1 MSQTA
6 IVWFVGGWFALFL
19 LLGQNVA
26 TVLLGSGLV
35 GVALWVGPRVFD
47 GIIGPDIFFT
57 SSIYSLSII
66 PLYLVM
72 AQLLLRGGVIVD
84 LFRVAHRLSGYKRFP
99 LGVATILTGGLLG
112 AVCGSGSASAAA
124 LATLAGPELERVG
137 YTRRYAIGLA
147 AVAGSLSAVIPP
159 SLIVIIYGSI
169 TMVPIGHL
177 FIGLVGPG
185 LLCMAVYIGC
195 MLFYAEVKPG
205 AVDGVKLD
213 AHEDPALYRRSMHAF
228 AFVMVLMAVVFG
240 GIYGGIITVA
250 EAGAIGAFTALV
262 GMVAMRRVT
271 LKDIGISMADSV
283 KVTGMLMML
292 VIGAQIMARFLAFSR
307 VPRELVALLEPILD
321 QPMLLVALM
330 MVLFFLAGMILESAA
345 IIVLLVPILM
355 PLLAAAK
362 IDLLWFGVVSSFMI
376 ALGLLTPPVG
386 LSVYAA
392 ASATRFPVA
401 QVFRPGTVFPAGG
414 RAPDVR
420 AARCR
425 HDRGQGENPL
435 GMVDRAPLGDHP
447 AE

>member
-1 MSQTA
+1 MSQSLILWA
-6 IVWFVGGWFALFL
+6 VGAWFTIFL
-19 LLGQNVA
+19 LLGQSVS
-26 TVLLGSGLV
+26 TVLLGSGVV
-35 GVALWVGPRVFD
+35 GVALWMGTRVFD
-47 GIIGPDIFFT
+47 GIIGPDIFYT
-57 SSIYSLSII
+57 ASIYSLSII

-137 YTRRYAIGLA
+137 YTRRFAIGLA
-147 AVAGSLSAVIPP
+147 AISGSLSAVIPP

-185 LLCMAVYIGC
+185 LLCMVVYVVCIR
-195 MLFYAEVKPG
+195 FFAEVKPG
-205 AVDGVKLD
+205 SVDGVQLD
-213 AHEDPALYRRSMHAF
+213 EHEDPALFRRSVN
-228 AFVMVLMAVVFG
+228 AFVFVMLLMTVVFG

-271 LKDIGISMADSV
+271 LKDIGLSMSDSA

-307 VPRELVALLEPILD
+307 VPRELVDLLEPILD
-321 QPMLLVALM
+321 QPYLLIAMLM
-330 MVLFFLAGMILESAA
+330 SLFFLAGMILESAA
-345 IIVLLVPILM
+345 VIVLLVPMLL
-355 PLLAAAK
+355 PLLQAAR
-362 IDLLWFGVVSSFMI
+362 IDLLWFGVMASFMI

-392 ASATRFPVA
+392 ASAARFPVSE
-401 QVFRPGTVFPAGG
+401 VFRPTTIFAVAAGVIVTAAMMIFPGLVTWL
-414 RAPDVR
+414 PS
-420 AARCR
+420 
-425 HDRGQGENPL
+425 HIQ
-435 GMVDRAPLGDHP
+435 
-447 AE
+447 

>member
-19 LLGQNVA
+19 LLGQNVS

-213 AHEDPALYRRSMHAF
+213 AHEDPALYRRSIHAF

-392 ASATRFPVA
+392 ASATRFPVGE
-401 QVFRPGTVFPAGG
+401 VFRPATVFAAAAGVLVTAAMMAFPALVTWL
-414 RAPDVR
+414 PS
-420 AARCR
+420 
-425 HDRGQGENPL
+425 HIN
-435 GMVDRAPLGDHP
+435 
-447 AE
+447 

>member
-1 MSQTA
+1 MSQTLILWA
-6 IVWFVGGWFALFL
+6 VGAWFTLFL
-19 LLGQNVA
+19 LLGQSVA
-26 TVLLGSGLV
+26 TVLLGSGVV
-35 GVALWVGPRVFD
+35 GVSLWMGTRVFD
-47 GIIGPDIFFT
+47 GIIGPDIFYT
-57 SSIYSLSII
+57 ASIYSLSII

-137 YTRRYAIGLA
+137 YTRRFAIGLA
-147 AVAGSLSAVIPP
+147 AVSGSLSAVIPP

-185 LLCMAVYIGC
+185 LLCMVVYIVC
-195 MLFYAEVKPG
+195 IRFCAEVKPG

-213 AHEDPALYRRSMHAF
+213 EHEDPRLFRRSIHAF
-228 AFVMVLMAVVFG
+228 VFVMLLMTVVFG

-271 LKDIGISMADSV
+271 LKDIAISMSDSA

-292 VIGAQIMARFLAFSR
+292 VIGAQILARFLAFSR
-307 VPRELVALLEPILD
+307 LPRELVALLEPILD
-321 QPMLLVALM
+321 QPYLLTSMM
-330 MVLFFLAGMILESAA
+330 MVLFFFAGMILESAA
-345 IIVLLVPILM
+345 IIVLLVPMLL
-355 PLLAAAK
+355 PLLQAAQ
-362 IDLLWFGVVSSFMI
+362 IDLLWFGVMASFMI

-392 ASATRFPVA
+392 ASAARFPVSE
-401 QVFRPGTVFPAGG
+401 VFRPTTVFAVAAG
-414 RAPDVR
+414 VIVT
-420 AARCR
+420 AAMMILPGLVTWLPS
-425 HDRGQGENPL
+425 HIQ
-435 GMVDRAPLGDHP
+435 
-447 AE
+447 

>member
-6 IVWFVGGWFALFL
+6 ILWFVGAWFTVFL
-19 LLGQNVA
+19 ILGQNVS
-26 TVLLGSGLV
+26 TVLLGSGIV
-35 GVALWVGPRVFD
+35 GIVLWIGPRVFD
-47 GIIGPDIFFT
+47 GIIGPDIFYT
-57 SSIYSLSII
+57 ASIYSLSII

-124 LATLAGPELERVG
+124 LATLAAPELERVG

-177 FIGLVGPG
+177 FIGLLGPG
-185 LLCMAVYIGC
+185 LICMLVYIGC
-195 MLFYAEVKPG
+195 MVFYAETKPG
-205 AVDGVKLD
+205 AVDGVKMD
-213 AHEDPALYRRSMHAF
+213 EDEDPALFRRSVN
-228 AFVMVLMAVVFG
+228 AFVFVLVLMGVVFG
-240 GIYGGIITVA
+240 GIYGGIITVG
-250 EAGAIGAFTALV
+250 EAGAIGAFTALI
-262 GMVAMRRVT
+262 GMVAMGRVT
-271 LKDIGISMADSV
+271 LKDIGLSMADSV

-307 VPRELVALLEPILD
+307 VPRELVALLEPWLD

-330 MVLFFLAGMILESAA
+330 MVLFFFAGMILESAA
-345 IIVLLVPILM
+345 IIVLVVPIVL
-355 PLLAAAK
+355 PLLQAAQV
-362 IDLLWFGVVSSFMI
+362 DLLWFGVVASFMI
-376 ALGLLTPPVG
+376 SLGLLTPPVG

-392 ASATRFPVA
+392 SSAARFPVGE
-401 QVFRPGTVFPAGG
+401 VFRPATVFAVAAGLIVTALMMAFPALVTWLPSHIG
-414 RAPDVR
+414 
-420 AARCR
+420 
-425 HDRGQGENPL
+425 
-435 GMVDRAPLGDHP
+435 
-447 AE
+447 

>member
-1 MSQTA
+1 MEQSPILMFVGA
-6 IVWFVGGWFALFL
+6 WFVVFL
-19 LLGQNVA
+19 LLGQNVS

-35 GVALWVGPRVFD
+35 GVALWIGPRVFD
-47 GIIGPDIFFT
+47 GIIGPDIFYT

-147 AVAGSLSAVIPP
+147 AVSGSLSAVIPP

-177 FIGLVGPG
+177 FIGLMGPG
-185 LLCMAVYIGC
+185 LVCMVVYILCMV
-195 MLFYAEVKPG
+195 FYAETKPN
-205 AVDGVKLD
+205 AVDGVKLEEQ
-213 AHEDPALYRRSMHAF
+213 EDPALFRRSVHAF
-228 AFVMVLMAVVFG
+228 VFVLVLMAVVFG
-240 GIYGGIITVA
+240 GIYGGIITVG
-250 EAGAIGAFTALV
+250 EAGAVGAFTALI
-262 GMVAMRRVT
+262 GMVVMRRVSVR
-271 LKDIGISMADSV
+271 DIGLSMADAV

-292 VIGAQIMARFLAFSR
+292 VIGAQIVARFLAFSR
-307 VPRELVALLEPILD
+307 VPRELVALLEPWLD
-321 QPMLLVALM
+321 QPMLLVGLI
-330 MVLFFLAGMILESAA
+330 MVLFFFAGMILESAA
-345 IIVLLVPILM
+345 VIVLVVPILL
-355 PLLAAAK
+355 PLLQAAQV
-362 IDLLWFGVVSSFMI
+362 DLLWFGVIASFMI

-392 ASATRFPVA
+392 ASAARFPVGE
-401 QVFRPGTVFPAGG
+401 VFRPATVFAVAAGVIVTG
-414 RAPDVR
+414 
-420 AARCR
+420 
-425 HDRGQGENPL
+425 L
-435 GMVDRAPLGDHP
+435 MMVFPEIVTWLPSHIG
-447 AE
+447 

>member
-1 MSQTA
+1 MPQSA
-6 IVWFVGGWFALFL
+6 ILWFVGGWFAVFL
-19 LLGQNVA
+19 LLGQNVS
-26 TVLLGSGLV
+26 TVLLGSGIV
-35 GVALWVGPRVFD
+35 GIALWMGPRVFD
-47 GIIGPDIFFT
+47 GIVGPDIFYT
-57 SSIYSLSII
+57 ASIYSLSII

-147 AVAGSLSAVIPP
+147 AVSGSLSAIIPP

-185 LLCMAVYIGC
+185 VLCMLVYIVV
-195 MLFYAEVKPG
+195 MYFYADVKPG
-205 AVDGVKLD
+205 AVDGVQLD
-213 AHEDPALYRRSMHAF
+213 AQEDPAVFRKSVN
-228 AFVMVLMAVVFG
+228 AFVFVLVLMTVVFG

-262 GMVAMRRVT
+262 GMVAMRRVN
-271 LKDIGISMADSV
+271 LRDIAVSMADSV
-283 KVTGMLMML
+283 KVTAMLMML
-292 VIGAQIMARFLAFSR
+292 VIGAQIVARFLAFSR
-307 VPRELVALLEPILD
+307 VPRELVALMDPILG
-321 QPMLLVALM
+321 QPMLLVGMM
-330 MVLFFLAGMILESAA
+330 MVLFFFAGMILESAA

-355 PLLAAAK
+355 PLLEAAR
-362 IDLLWFGVVSSFMI
+362 IDLLWFGVTASFMI

-392 ASATRFPVA
+392 ASAAKYPVGE
-401 QVFRPGTVFPAGG
+401 VFRPTTVFAVAAGVIVT
-414 RAPDVR
+414 ATMMAFP
-420 AARCR
+420 
-425 HDRGQGENPL
+425 PL
-435 GMVDRAPLGDHP
+435 VTWLPSHIR
-447 AE
+447 

>member
-1 MSQTA
+1 MSPPL
-6 IVWFVGGWFALFL
+6 ILWFVAGWFTVFL
-19 LLGQNVA
+19 LLGQNVS
-26 TVLLGSGLV
+26 TVLLGTGLV
-35 GVALWVGPRVFD
+35 GLGLWMGPRVFD
-47 GIIGPDIFFT
+47 GIIGPDIFYT
-57 SSIYSLSII
+57 ASIYSLSII

-84 LFRVAHRLSGYKRFP
+84 LFRVAHRLSGYRRFP

-137 YTRRYAIGLA
+137 YTRRYAVGLA

-177 FIGLVGPG
+177 FVGLMGPG
-185 LLCMAVYIGC
+185 ILCMAVYIVC
-195 MLFYAEVKPG
+195 LKFYSDVKPG
-205 AVDGVKLD
+205 AVDGVQLD
-213 AHEDPALYRRSMHAF
+213 AHEDPAMFRRSMT
-228 AFVMVLMAVVFG
+228 AFVFVLVLMTVVFG

-271 LKDIGISMADSV
+271 LKDIGLSMADSV

-292 VIGAQIMARFLAFSR
+292 VIGAQIVARFLAFSR
-307 VPRELVALLEPILD
+307 VPRELVSLLEPILD
-321 QPMLLVALM
+321 QPMLLISMM
-330 MVLFFLAGMILESAA
+330 MVLFFFAGMILESAA

-362 IDLLWFGVVSSFMI
+362 IDLLWFGVMASFMI

-392 ASATRFPVA
+392 SSAAKFPVGE
-401 QVFRPGTVFPAGG
+401 VFRPTTVFAAAAG
-414 RAPDVR
+414 VIVT
-420 AARCR
+420 AAMMIFPQLVTWLPS
-425 HDRGQGENPL
+425 HIG
-435 GMVDRAPLGDHP
+435 
-447 AE
+447 

>member
-1 MSQTA
+1 MSQSLILWA
-6 IVWFVGGWFALFL
+6 VGAWFAIFL
-19 LLGQNVA
+19 LLGQNVS
-26 TVLLGSGLV
+26 TVLLGSGVV
-35 GVALWVGPRVFD
+35 GVSLWMGPRVFD
-47 GIIGPDIFFT
+47 GIIGPDIFYT
-57 SSIYSLSII
+57 ASIYSLSII

-137 YTRRYAIGLA
+137 YSRRFAVGLA
-147 AVAGSLSAVIPP
+147 AVSGSLSAVIPP

-185 LLCMAVYIGC
+185 LLCMVVYVVCIRC
-195 MLFYAEVKPG
+195 FAEVKPG

-213 AHEDPALYRRSMHAF
+213 AHEDPRLFRRSLHAF
-228 AFVMVLMAVVFG
+228 AFVLLLMAVVFG

-271 LKDIGISMADSV
+271 LKDIAISMSDSA

-321 QPMLLVALM
+321 QPYLLLALLM
-330 MVLFFLAGMILESAA
+330 GLFFLAGMILESAA
-345 IIVLLVPILM
+345 VIVLLVPMLL
-355 PLLAAAK
+355 PLLQAAQ
-362 IDLLWFGVVSSFMI
+362 IDLLWFGVMASFMI

-392 ASATRFPVA
+392 ASAARFPVA
-401 QVFRPGTVFPAGG
+401 EVFRPATLFAVAAGVIVTTAMLVFPGLVTWL
-414 RAPDVR
+414 PS
-420 AARCR
+420 
-425 HDRGQGENPL
+425 HIP
-435 GMVDRAPLGDHP
+435 
-447 AE
+447 

>member
-1 MSQTA
+1 MSQSLILWA
-6 IVWFVGGWFALFL
+6 VGAWFAIFL
-19 LLGQNVA
+19 LLGQNVS
-26 TVLLGSGLV
+26 TVLLGSGVV
-35 GVALWVGPRVFD
+35 GVSLWMGPRVFD
-47 GIIGPDIFFT
+47 GIIGPDIFYT
-57 SSIYSLSII
+57 ASIYSLSII

-137 YTRRYAIGLA
+137 YSRRFAVGLA
-147 AVAGSLSAVIPP
+147 AVSGSLSAVIPP

-185 LLCMAVYIGC
+185 LLCMVVYVVCIRC
-195 MLFYAEVKPG
+195 FAEVKPG

-213 AHEDPALYRRSMHAF
+213 AHEDPRLFRRSLHAF
-228 AFVMVLMAVVFG
+228 AFVLLLMAVVFG

-271 LKDIGISMADSV
+271 LKDIAISMSDSA

-292 VIGAQIMARFLAFSR
+292 VIGAQILARFLAFSR

-321 QPMLLVALM
+321 QPYLLLALLM
-330 MVLFFLAGMILESAA
+330 GLFFLAGMILESAA
-345 IIVLLVPILM
+345 VIVLLVPMLL
-355 PLLAAAK
+355 PLLQAAQ
-362 IDLLWFGVVSSFMI
+362 IDLLWFGVMASFMI

-392 ASATRFPVA
+392 ASAARFPVA
-401 QVFRPGTVFPAGG
+401 EVFRPATLFAVAAGVIVTTAMLVFPGLVTWL
-414 RAPDVR
+414 PS
-420 AARCR
+420 
-425 HDRGQGENPL
+425 HIP
-435 GMVDRAPLGDHP
+435 
-447 AE
+447 

>member
-1 MSQTA
+1 MSQSLILWA
-6 IVWFVGGWFALFL
+6 VGAWFAIFL
-19 LLGQNVA
+19 LLGQNVS
-26 TVLLGSGLV
+26 TVLLGSGVV
-35 GVALWVGPRVFD
+35 GVSLWMGPRVFD
-47 GIIGPDIFFT
+47 GIIGPDIFYT
-57 SSIYSLSII
+57 ASIYSLSII

-99 LGVATILTGGLLG
+99 LGVATSLTGGLLG

-137 YTRRYAIGLA
+137 YTRRFAVGLA
-147 AVAGSLSAVIPP
+147 AVSGSLSAVIPP

-185 LLCMAVYIGC
+185 LLCMVVYVVCIRC
-195 MLFYAEVKPG
+195 FAEVKPG

-213 AHEDPALYRRSMHAF
+213 EHEDPRLFRRSLHAF
-228 AFVMVLMAVVFG
+228 AFVLLLMAVVFG

-271 LKDIGISMADSV
+271 LKDIAISMSDSA

-321 QPMLLVALM
+321 QPYLLLALLM
-330 MVLFFLAGMILESAA
+330 GLFFLAGMILESAA
-345 IIVLLVPILM
+345 VIVLLVPMLL
-355 PLLAAAK
+355 PLLQAAQ
-362 IDLLWFGVVSSFMI
+362 IDLLWFGVMASFMI

-392 ASATRFPVA
+392 ASAARFPVA
-401 QVFRPGTVFPAGG
+401 EVFRPATLFAVAAGVIVTTAMLVFPGLVTWL
-414 RAPDVR
+414 PS
-420 AARCR
+420 
-425 HDRGQGENPL
+425 HIP
-435 GMVDRAPLGDHP
+435 
-447 AE
+447 

>member
-1 MSQTA
+1 MSQSLILWA
-6 IVWFVGGWFALFL
+6 VGAWFTIFL
-19 LLGQNVA
+19 LLGQNVS
-26 TVLLGSGLV
+26 TVLLGSGVV
-35 GVALWVGPRVFD
+35 GVALWIGPRVFD
-47 GIIGPDIFFT
+47 GIIGPDIFYT
-57 SSIYSLSII
+57 ASIYSLSII

-137 YTRRYAIGLA
+137 YTRRFAVGLA
-147 AVAGSLSAVIPP
+147 AVSGSLSAVIPP

-185 LLCMAVYIGC
+185 LLCMVVYVVCIRC
-195 MLFYAEVKPG
+195 FAEVKPG

-213 AHEDPALYRRSMHAF
+213 EHEDPRLFRRSLHAF
-228 AFVMVLMAVVFG
+228 AFVLLLMAVVFG

-271 LKDIGISMADSV
+271 LKDIAISMSDSA

-292 VIGAQIMARFLAFSR
+292 VIGAQILARFLAFSR

-321 QPMLLVALM
+321 QPYLLLALLM
-330 MVLFFLAGMILESAA
+330 GLFFLAGMILESAA
-345 IIVLLVPILM
+345 VIVLLVPMLL
-355 PLLAAAK
+355 PLLQAAQ
-362 IDLLWFGVVSSFMI
+362 IDLLWFGVMASFMI

-392 ASATRFPVA
+392 ASAARFPVA
-401 QVFRPGTVFPAGG
+401 EVFRPATLFAVAAGVIVTTAMLVFPGLVTWL
-414 RAPDVR
+414 PS
-420 AARCR
+420 
-425 HDRGQGENPL
+425 HIP
-435 GMVDRAPLGDHP
+435 
-447 AE
+447 